1 MEFSETPLKAEYDLI
16 RDNGTSS
23 YYSYEAILVTDK
35 EELTMKQV
43 VSIDFIRD
51 YRNASAD
58 EILIKVVMPWGQYL
72 NRVLPFK
79 ENLRMTI
86 IRTPLS
92 AGSTEFPN
100 EPVVQ
105 SFLVYLP
112 VEGETG
118 MVSDSP
124 ETATEFSADLSGL
137 KIVQLQ
143 LQEEAYSRSRSE
155 MVGGVFRDTT
165 PYNALIALLNN
176 SIKNMDLDVDNAIM
190 GIESVPPN
198 NSTKRDNIVIPHG
211 TPLVAVAEVLQSQ
224 CGGIYTA
231 GIGCYLQKG
240 FWHVWPLYNYKRY
253 DEVEHTAL
261 FILAPS
267 RYYRGVEHTWRVVDK
282 HLSVFITGG
291 VRRMD
296 PSEAL
301 LLNEGNG
308 TRFGN
313 TDSMMEGFVS
323 VEGNKAV
330 ASRSSNANEYQGIKR
345 KGSPMSRVSQG
356 MTQSNAFNEASKVA
370 ARNGAYLAMNWENS
384 NPDLIVPGLQCE
396 VGFLI
401 EGRVVFL
408 NAVVVHA
415 HAYSALAGTGLHQK
429 IHQTTTEVVVMVD
442 RASPIYQKYL
452 EETDQN

>member
-23 YYSYEAILVTDK
+23 YYSYEATLITEKEEILV
-35 EELTMKQV
+35 KQV

-51 YRNASAD
+51 YRNASSD
-58 EILIKVVMPWGQYL
+58 EILMKVVLPWGQYL

-79 ENLRMTI
+79 ENLKMTV

-92 AGSTEFPN
+92 AGSTKVPN

-105 SFLVYLP
+105 TFLVYLP
-112 VEGETG
+112 TEPETG
-118 MVSDSP
+118 MLSDSP

-165 PYNALIALLNN
+165 PYNVLIALLNN
-176 SIKNMDLDVDNAIM
+176 SIKNMDLDVESSIS

-198 NSTKRDNIVIPHG
+198 NNSKRENIIVPHG
-211 TPLVAVAEVLQSQ
+211 TPLVAVADVLQTQ

-267 RYYRGVEHTWRVVDK
+267 RQYRGVEHTWRVEEK
-282 HLSVFITGG
+282 HLSVFVTGG
-291 VRRMD
+291 VKRMD
-296 PSEAL
+296 PSEVL

-330 ASRSSNANEYQGIKR
+330 ASRSNNANEYQGVKR

-370 ARNGAYLAMNWENS
+370 LRNGAYFAMNWENS
-384 NPDLIVPGLQCE
+384 NPDLITPGLQCE
-396 VGFLI
+396 VAYLI
-401 EGRVVFL
+401 NGEVVYL
-408 NAVVVHA
+408 NGVVIHA
-415 HAYSALAGTGLHQK
+415 HSYSALAGTGMHQK
-429 IHQTTTEVVVMVD
+429 IHQTTTEVIVMVD
-442 RASPIYQKYL
+442 RTSPVYQRHL
-452 EETDQN
+452 GETDQN